1 MKVKVDGREFI
12 VTDMIVIDS
21 KVNSH
26 MKYNVFDEKYN
37 RIVTID
43 CEDDIEFMKKFN
55 DWLKENG

>member
-1 MKVKVDGREFI
+1 MKVKVNGREFV

-21 KVNSH
+21 NVCSH